1 MLPKELA
8 SAPKPPRIEGIKGLT
23 LRKLT
28 LVWNLGPNVTPKQI
42 QLALGCSLRTA
53 YDYYNTLCFI
63 RARQARPVF

>member
-8 SAPKPPRIEGIKGLT
+8 TPAKPPRIEGIKGLT

-28 LVWNLGPNVTPKQI
+28 LVSNLGPNVTPKQI

-53 YDYYNTLCFI
+53 YDYYNALRFI
-63 RARQARPVF
+63 RARQVRTVF